1 MAKGIITYGTKP
13 SHVPIS
19 HVELRVSG
27 SSFDI
32 HQLHFETSL
41 LSMSN
46 VYNIAACIALFKSIG
61 VHSHELCEVVERLHA
76 PSGRMEVLQLKNHTV
91 WIDYAH
97 TPDALRRLLEFAK
110 QVSLGRVITVLGC
123 GGERDQEKRHQMGTI
138 ASTLSDL
145 AIFTQDNPRG
155 EELMMIIKQMSE
167 NILDNV
173 KVIENRQEA
182 IRYALSISV
191 KSDTILVAGKGNE
204 HFLIVKEDKIPYN
217 DKAFIYQLSEE
228 EPL

>member
-1 MAKGIITYGTKP
+1 
-13 SHVPIS
+13 
-19 HVELRVSG
+19 
-27 SSFDI
+27 
-32 HQLHFETSL
+32 
-41 LSMSN
+41 
-46 VYNIAACIALFKSIG
+46 
-61 VHSHELCEVVERLHA
+61 
-76 PSGRMEVLQLKNHTV
+76 
-91 WIDYAH
+91 
-97 TPDALRRLLEFAK
+97 
-110 QVSLGRVITVLGC
+110 
-123 GGERDQEKRHQMGTI
+123 MGTI